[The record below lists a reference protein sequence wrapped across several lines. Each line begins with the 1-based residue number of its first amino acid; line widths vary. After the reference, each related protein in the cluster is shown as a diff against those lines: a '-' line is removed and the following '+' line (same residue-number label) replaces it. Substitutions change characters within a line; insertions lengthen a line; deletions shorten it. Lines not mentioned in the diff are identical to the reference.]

1 MKVVPSGYG
10 GNASFGCMAAALILC
25 GCAAVGP
32 DFEKPEAPTPEGWLE
47 SADSALSTQASDHRE
62 WWKNFGDPALDAL
75 IQRAYEENHALEIA
89 GLRIYE
95 AQASLGIARSTLYP
109 QVGTARLSVDR
120 IELSENAEPVSYLP
134 PLTQT
139 GIDTE
144 YSTYR
149 LGFDAIW
156 ELDFWGRFRRIV
168 EAADSSLAARVAA
181 YDAALVTV
189 TGEVASAYI
198 MLRTLEQ
205 RLAVARSN
213 LAIQIRS
220 QEISEVRFRNELTS
234 ELDVIRATVQ
244 RKNTEALIPRLEKA
258 LREVENGLSLLIG
271 ATPGEVRKIVGAA
284 ADIPTTPT
292 SVAIGMPADLIR
304 RRPDIRQAEYVAAM
318 QSALIGVT
326 QAELYP
332 AFSIAGTIGYSAD
345 DFGDIT
351 DSESVEGIV
360 GGGFRWNI
368 LSRGRIK
375 NRVRAN
381 DARLQQLLADYE
393 LTVLNAFREVENAQT
408 AYLKSQQETA
418 SLAEASASARRAVD
432 LARIQYRDGITD
444 FNTVLLTQEALL
456 FQEGLL
462 MDARGSV
469 ARNLIAIYRT
479 LGGGWQIRE
488 GRDVISTESKD
499 AMRERTNWGN
509 LLDTP
514 ATQ

>member
-1 MKVVPSGYG
+1 MKVVPSSYG
-10 GNASFGCMAAALILC
+10 GNASFGCMAAALMLS
-25 GCAAVGP
+25 GCMVGP
-32 DFEKPEAPTPEGWLE
+32 DFERPEAPTPEGWLE
-47 SADSALSTQASDHRE
+47 SADSALSTEASDHRE
-62 WWKNFGDPALDAL
+62 WWKNFGDPALEAL
-75 IQRAYEENHALEIA
+75 IQRAYEENHELEIA

-95 AQASLGIARSTLYP
+95 AQASLGIARSNMYP
-109 QVGTARLSVDR
+109 QDGTARLSADR
-120 IELSENAEPVSYLP
+120 ITLSENAEPLSNLP
-134 PLTQT
+134 PQVQQGVET
-139 GIDTE
+139 DF
-144 YSTYR
+144 STYR
-149 LGFDAIW
+149 LGFDAAW

-198 MLRTLEQ
+198 ILRTLEQ
-205 RLAVARSN
+205 HLAVARSN

-220 QEISEVRFRNELTS
+220 QEISDVRFRNELTS

-244 RKNTEALIPRLEKA
+244 RKNTEALIPRLETA
-258 LREVENGLSLLIG
+258 LREVENALSLLIG

-318 QSALIGVT
+318 QSAQIGVT

-351 DSESVEGIV
+351 DSESVGGIV
-360 GGGFRWNI
+360 VGGFRWNI
-368 LSRGRIK
+368 LNRGRIK
-375 NRVRAN
+375 NDVRVN
-381 DARLQQLLADYE
+381 DARLQQLLAGYE

-408 AYLKSQQETA
+408 AYLKSQQEVA

-432 LARIQYRDGITD
+432 LARIQYREGITD

-469 ARNLIAIYRT
+469 ARNLIAIYRA

-499 AMRERTNWGN
+499 AMRERTNWGD